1 MHHEFT
7 TSSSA
12 TALAERPN
20 SAITELDDTVEPS
33 GSLSLSQ
40 AITLLAAST
49 TVSTRV
55 ATLVLGV
62 SERKLREML
71 DTGNVAFPIDWG
83 EPDFESAL
91 PVRSHQ
97 SALIGRA
104 VSDQCW
110 EPQTRCEPTPRAQS
124 LSEGALTGNFD
135 QRIGIFPSGRC

>member
-71 DTGNVAFPIDWG
+71 DTGNAPVVPLRYGKRLRWPSLALAAHVGI
-83 EPDFESAL
+83 SAHVL
-91 PVRSHQ
+91 EAGYVNDCTDSPAYA
-97 SALIGRA
+97 ALNSRA
-104 VSDQCW
+104 
-110 EPQTRCEPTPRAQS
+110 
-124 LSEGALTGNFD
+124 N
-135 QRIGIFPSGRC
+135 